1 MPLLRLSSIN
11 SSVTSSVISDVV
23 VFAVVLSVSVV
34 CVLAV
39 SLPEQPVS
47 SIAVIHNIGIIFFF
61 IATPFILPDKQK
73 HRCVLVYNFII
84 HILTANATG
93 FIQIVHYLIII

>member
-1 MPLLRLSSIN
+1 MTMPLLRLSSLN

-34 CVLAV
+34 CALTV

-47 SIAVIHNIGIIFFF
+47 SIAVIDNIEIIFFF
-61 IATPFILPDKQK
+61 IATPFILPDKQ
-73 HRCVLVYNFII
+73 
-84 HILTANATG
+84 
-93 FIQIVHYLIII
+93 